1 MKCSRGK
8 MIVLMCSLIL
18 VGVVLCSFIRAD
30 AKTMKTVK
38 TKWETVRTKGK
49 IKRTRVYKTSKT
61 TKNRSV
67 KFMELKKVVTTKTII
82 KRKYVY
88 YVKGRT
94 YARVKTVTTTY
105 TKVTH
110 KKLNYVKQLYIP
122 GEVFEVDD
130 NLLAN
135 ISKHANE
142 NIMYE
147 FKRMGFELIIDPDA
161 EYSGHLVGPK
171 RQVILREANERV
183 FLHEMGHFLADLYN
197 FGKNDVENMKR
208 IYEKEKE
215 NFIWHTKLYA
225 CTNVDEFFAE
235 SYAMYELDR
244 VNLKKQCSETYS
256 KIEEMLE
263 YMKPIKKKNVA

>member
-1 MKCSRGK
+1 MKCSRSK
-8 MIVLMCSLIL
+8 LLVLMCSLIF
-18 VGVVLCSFIRAD
+18 VGVILCSAVRVD
-30 AKTMKTVK
+30 AKTTKTVK
-38 TKWETVRTKGK
+38 TKWETVRRKGK
-49 IKRTRVYKTSKT
+49 IKKTRVYKTSKT
-61 TKNRSV
+61 TKNRTV
-67 KFMELKKVVTTKTII
+67 KYEGVNKVVTNKTVI

-94 YARVKTVTTTY
+94 YARVKTITTTY
-105 TKVTH
+105 KKVTY

-171 RQVILREANERV
+171 RKVILREANERV

-197 FGKNDVENMKR
+197 FGKNDIENMKK
-208 IYEKEKE
+208 IYEKEKG
-215 NFIWHTKLYA
+215 NFIWHTKVYA
-225 CTNVDEFFAE
+225 CSNVDEFFAE

-244 VNLKKQCSETYS
+244 VNLKKQCPETYA